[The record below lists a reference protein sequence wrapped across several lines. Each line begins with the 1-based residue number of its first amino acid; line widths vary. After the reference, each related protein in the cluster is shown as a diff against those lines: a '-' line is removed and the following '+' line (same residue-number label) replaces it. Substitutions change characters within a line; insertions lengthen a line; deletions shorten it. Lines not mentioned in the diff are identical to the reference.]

1 MFVAPGDGLARGAWV
16 AGRRV
21 GPAVVRN
28 RARRLL
34 REAWRELAPR
44 LRERHD
50 VVIVARAPLE
60 GARAPELTEEVERLL
75 HRAGV
80 MRG

>member
-1 MFVAPGDGLARGAWV
+1 MASGDEGPARGAWV

-34 REAWRELAPR
+34 RQAWWELSPR
-44 LRERHD
+44 VRDGHD
-50 VVIVARAPLE
+50 VVIVARPSLR
-60 GARAPELTEEVERLL
+60 GAGAPEVSEEIERLL